1 MVWKDSCRERKI
13 TSQAP
18 RAVKDLQAKTRK
30 RSPYCWVWHH
40 QKQMGG
46 SYLTSSCSTTCL
58 RASVCLLQIFICS
71 SRNSLLLIHTIGA
84 SQQWLLCESPRH
96 LLSKYGNYEH
106 GESSGEHRMVLGPE
120 LINNIEADNNIRVFD
135 AADLLQDFLRT
146 FQDECRTAAKL
157 NQPVLLMIFGH
168 GDPIT
173 YGVAI
178 GGRGSPINAPRR
190 HVNHIVASLRSLD
203 IALTMLLTSCYSGGW
218 VLQPNLNVSA
228 LTAAGAEKPSW
239 SWPASLRGRSHGS
252 IYATAVREALI
263 KMEDEKVTQ
272 HHPAP
277 SDDIFERPD
286 YSSSYAELARVIHS
300 TLLNDVDRLGSR
312 HGIQFSAKDDVWE
325 LEWRKRS
332 GIPLAAFQSR
342 WKALPRM
349 PVQSGS
355 SLRRSQAGGIDITSS
370 VGTIT
375 NNVHG
380 LSERFNDNQ
389 ANSATKDLAYGYFN
403 SFPPPDNS
411 APDRIT
417 NLAARLLLKGSCCSY
432 FTPEDLHAT
441 LAYRLGLISL
451 ASAYKNLVGLEFCDC
466 ENFYYESWQESLL
479 CAMGTSAEAR
489 DRWQNFST
497 YSGMIHQAQVLDPP
511 IAQQGWY

>member
-1 MVWKDSCRERKI
+1 
-13 TSQAP
+13 
-18 RAVKDLQAKTRK
+18 
-30 RSPYCWVWHH
+30 
-40 QKQMGG
+40 
-46 SYLTSSCSTTCL
+46 
-58 RASVCLLQIFICS
+58 
-71 SRNSLLLIHTIGA
+71 
-84 SQQWLLCESPRH
+84 
-96 LLSKYGNYEH
+96 
-106 GESSGEHRMVLGPE
+106 MVLGPE
-120 LINNIEADNNIRVFD
+120 LIENIEADNNIRVFD

-178 GGRGSPINAPRR
+178 GGRGSPINAPRL

-203 IALTMLLTSCYSGGW
+203 VALTMLLTSCYSGGW
-218 VLQPNLNVSA
+218 VLQPNLNISA
-228 LTAAGAEKPSW
+228 LTAASAEKPSW

-252 IYATAVREALI
+252 VYATAVREALI

-325 LEWRKRS
+325 LEWRRRS

-355 SLRRSQAGGIDITSS
+355 SLRRNKAGGVDTALS

-389 ANSATKDLAYGYFN
+389 ANSATKDLAYGYLN

-411 APDRIT
+411 APDKIT
-417 NLAARLLLKGSCCSY
+417 NLAARSLLKGNCCSY

-441 LAYRLGLISL
+441 LAYRLGLMSL
-451 ASAYKNLVGLEFCDC
+451 ASAYKNLVGLKFCDC
-466 ENFYYESWQESLL
+466 ENFDYESWQESLL
-479 CAMGTSAEAR
+479 CAIDTSAEAR
-489 DRWQNFST
+489 DRWQKFST
-497 YSGMIHQAQVLDPP
+497 YSEMIHQAPVFDPP
-511 IAQQGWY
+511 TAQQGWHYNKPNDYLAASFAESNLTTDQVKEAMKIIISG